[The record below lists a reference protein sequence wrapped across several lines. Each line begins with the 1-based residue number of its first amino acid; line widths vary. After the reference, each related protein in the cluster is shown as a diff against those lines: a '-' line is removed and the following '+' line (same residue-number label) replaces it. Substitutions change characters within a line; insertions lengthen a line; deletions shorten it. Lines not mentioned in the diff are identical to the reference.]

1 MASGYLLKRAGTRD
15 EDGLI
20 AVEVD
25 IVHGDLKGKET
36 VLKEVLSMYR
46 GLAALARLR
55 NVVDRVTGVLP
66 WHVAA
71 ARRAGD
77 GVNSLM
83 SWNGDGD

>member
-1 MASGYLLKRAGTRD
+1 M
-15 EDGLI
+15 
-20 AVEVD
+20 
-25 IVHGDLKGKET
+25 HGDLKGKET

-66 WHVAA
+66 WHVATT
-71 ARRAGD
+71 RRAGD